1 MASRFVVIEPGKG
14 CGRIDIDVILIGW
27 YIVLH
32 VGDEAKGDIELFSD

>member
-1 MASRFVVIEPGKG
+1 MACQFVVIEPGKWSS
-14 CGRIDIDVILIGW
+14 RIDIDVILIGW